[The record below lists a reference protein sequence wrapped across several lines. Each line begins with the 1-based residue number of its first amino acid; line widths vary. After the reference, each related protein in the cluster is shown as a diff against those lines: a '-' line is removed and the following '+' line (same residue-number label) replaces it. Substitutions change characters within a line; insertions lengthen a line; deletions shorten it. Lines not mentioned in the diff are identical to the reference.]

1 MVKDDERYITTMG
14 RQMEEIQRIP
24 TVDLPPPY
32 STATGS
38 FQGQQYPGQNNQYSY
53 QPQNNTQYAAYAN
66 AQSTQQLPQTNYG
79 FSNMQNTVIVQSPQT
94 VSLQY
99 QVPPPDYTVSAWLAC
114 LCCFWPTGLIAII
127 KAHEA
132 NDAAARGDMFAANAA
147 ANTARQMVRASI
159 IVGICSIVFAAV
171 FVGVYV
177 GVILNNVSKYD

>member
-1 MVKDDERYITTMG
+1 QPIES
-14 RQMEEIQRIP
+14 
-24 TVDLPPPY
+24 PPPY
-32 STATGS
+32 STATGAS
-38 FQGQQYPGQNNQYSY
+38 QGQQFPPPSNQYSY
-53 QPQNNTQYAAYAN
+53 LPNQYSSYASSPQYSQPVT
-66 AQSTQQLPQTNYG
+66 QLPQTSYG
-79 FSNMQNTVIVQSPQT
+79 FSNTQQSTIIQSPQA

-99 QVPPPDYTVSAWLAC
+99 QTPPPDYTVSAWLAC

-132 NDAAARGDMFAANAA
+132 SDAAARGDMFAANAA

-177 GVILNNVSKYD
+177 GVVLNSVSQYD